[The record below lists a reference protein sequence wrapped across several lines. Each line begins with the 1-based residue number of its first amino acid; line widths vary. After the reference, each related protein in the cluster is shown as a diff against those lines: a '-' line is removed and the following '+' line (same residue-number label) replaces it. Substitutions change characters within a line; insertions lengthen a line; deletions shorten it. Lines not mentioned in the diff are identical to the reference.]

1 MERKIK
7 CCLCD
12 NDIILNDFNNHL
24 SICLED
30 AYINENLLTTLYKKI
45 FYPEKDYKLTEKELK
60 IINEHA
66 DLYFHHYQKFLEQY
80 NMDYNIDD
88 LKELIYNFINNNNN
102 VNILFS
108 IRCVNCGENY
118 NTDLFINHINN
129 CLLNVDLINDNK
141 ILISLLVEIIDNLK
155 QKKIDIKYINFLLNN
170 YNNYYPIINI
180 SQIFCFIC
188 GENVLLN
195 SFEIHYCSCKAVFE
209 RNNPEIK
216 EPEIVNK
223 IIDKLFDDEEITF
236 EELEEYTKK
245 AKNLYKIIHTKK
257 KEEENNNDNIFK
269 RRYKK
274 SKTGINQKYDL
285 KNLFKSEKEPEDLK
299 INIIKKKNSRKCLK
313 LLKKIS
319 SDEIKTFKSFFH

>member
-30 AYINENLLTTLYKKI
+30 AFINENLLTTIYKNI
-45 FYPEKDYKLTEKELK
+45 FYPEKEFQLTDKELK

-66 DLYFHHYQKFLEQY
+66 NLYYQHYQKFLEKY
-80 NMDYNIDD
+80 NMDYNIND
-88 LKELIYNFINNNNN
+88 LKEIIHNYNILNKN
-102 VNILFS
+102 VNIIFI

-118 NTDLFINHINN
+118 NTELFINHINN
-129 CLLNVDLINDNK
+129 CLLNVNLINDNK
-141 ILISLLVEIIDNLK
+141 ILITLLVEIINNLE
-155 QKKIDIKYINFLLNN
+155 QKKLDIKYINFLLNN

-195 SFEIHYCSCKAVFE
+195 SFEIHYCSCKAVYE

-216 EPEIVNK
+216 EPNIVNK

-236 EELEEYTKK
+236 EELEEYTKI
-245 AKNLYKIIHTKK
+245 AKNLYKTIHTKNN
-257 KEEENNNDNIFK
+257 EEDKSNNSNFK

-274 SKTGINQKYDL
+274 SKTGINKKYDL
-285 KNLFKSEKEPEDLK
+285 NNLFKLEKKEPEVIK
-299 INIIKKKNSRKCLK
+299 IKKKNSQKCLK

-319 SDEIKTFKSFFH
+319 SDEIKSFKSFFH

>member
-12 NDIILNDFNNHL
+12 NDIILNDFSNHL

-30 AYINENLLTTLYKKI
+30 AYINENLLATIYKNI
-45 FYPEKDYKLTEKELK
+45 FYPEKEFQLTDKELK

-66 DLYFHHYQKFLEQY
+66 NLYFQHYQKFLEQY
-80 NMDYNIDD
+80 NMDYNIND
-88 LKELIYNFINNNNN
+88 LKEIIQKFNIQNKN
-102 VNILFS
+102 VNIIFS

-118 NTDLFINHINN
+118 TTELFINHINN
-129 CLLNVDLINDNK
+129 CLLKVNLINDNK
-141 ILISLLVEIIDNLK
+141 ILICLLVEIINNLE

-209 RNNPEIK
+209 KNNPEIK
-216 EPEIVNK
+216 EPDIVNK
-223 IIDKLFDDEEITF
+223 IIDKLFDDEEITY

-245 AKNLYKIIHTKK
+245 AKNLYKTIHTKNN
-257 KEEENNNDNIFK
+257 EEDNKSNNNNFK
-269 RRYKK
+269 RRFKK
-274 SKTGINQKYDL
+274 SKTGINKKYDL
-285 KNLFKSEKEPEDLK
+285 NNLFKLEK
-299 INIIKKKNSRKCLK
+299 C
-313 LLKKIS
+313 
-319 SDEIKTFKSFFH
+319 SFN